1 MPTSEIFVDVNLAR
15 RKEADGRDVI
25 VCRHCDTTV
34 APYRDDWREAHQPTS
49 ITQPSTAGPH
59 LNDRALQY
67 LDEPV
72 VLRQGYCPGCFT
84 ALFTETLP
92 ARDLDR
98 AESRHA
104 ADRDASEGGMV

>member
-15 RKEADGRDVI
+15 RNDAAGRDALI
-25 VCRHCDTTV
+25 CRHCDATV
-34 APYRDDWREAHQPTS
+34 ALYREGWREAHQPTS
-49 ITQPSTAGPH
+49 ITRPSTAGPH
-59 LNDRALQY
+59 LNDRASQY

-98 AESRHA
+98 AGSRLA
-104 ADRDASEGGMV
+104 ADRTPSEGATA